1 MAMNAYKDMRKK
13 SKKNEETK
21 STRSQLFEYCRLD
34 TYAMYA
40 IYEKL
45 LQAIDF

>member
-1 MAMNAYKDMRKK
+1 MNAYKDMRKTL
-13 SKKNEETK
+13 KKNEDAEII
-21 STRSQLFEYCRLD
+21 RSKLFEYCRLD